1 MAANRA
7 IVKLAHHEQQE
18 LCVTR
23 PTYRQGRKLT
33 AVKVYTVNNE
43 SQHLM
48 ICGVPK
54 LQLSEEIRRLASPYG
69 DVKKVSLVPE
79 YPTEE
84 FTEAYHV
91 HYGRIQSARI
101 AKRFIDGKNFY
112 GGLLH
117 VFYAPELESISE
129 TRAKLL
135 QRRRDIAIRI
145 KRNQEDLANP
155 ETDSF
160 TPKNQYHRKK
170 KTPAL
175 PLTED
180 RLSQIYPG
188 ESLTSIYDGIPR
200 SIDPRPVAEPSIPQ
214 NCPLPHS
221 SKSLPDQEQLFAPY
235 QPNDAVLIATSTRSS
250 GNISSRSA
258 TVKHKN
264 YKGQNIKERRFVKL
278 TRPYIIDTRN
288 MAKIT
293 TPSQNSIEDKTVFIN
308 IKKVESSIKIK
319 LLPEEQKSK
328 KRIVLKNPNTSS
340 LLQPSPDLQSSI
352 SSAKSQIRKAMKK
365 N

>member
-1 MAANRA
+1 
-7 IVKLAHHEQQE
+7 
-18 LCVTR
+18 
-23 PTYRQGRKLT
+23 
-33 AVKVYTVNNE
+33 
-43 SQHLM
+43 M

-54 LQLSEEIRRLASPYG
+54 LQLSEEVRKLASPYG
-69 DVKKVSLVPE
+69 DVKKVALVPE

-101 AKRFIDGKNFY
+101 AKRFIDCKNFY

-129 TRAKLL
+129 TRAKLI
-135 QRRRDIAIRI
+135 QRRRDIATRI
-145 KRNQEDLANP
+145 KRNQEDPANP

-160 TPKNQYHRKK
+160 TPKDQYHRKK

-180 RLSQIYPG
+180 RLSQTYPG

-200 SIDPRPVAEPSIPQ
+200 SIDPRPVAEPSLPQ
-214 NCPLPHS
+214 NWPLPHS
-221 SKSLPDQEQLFAPY
+221 SKSLPDQELQFAPY
-235 QPNDAVLIATSTRSS
+235 QPNDAVLIAASTRSS
-250 GNISSRSA
+250 TNISSRPDS
-258 TVKHKN
+258 VKHKN

-288 MAKIT
+288 MAKMT
-293 TPSQNSIEDKTVFIN
+293 TPPQNSIDEKPVFTN
-308 IKKVESSIKIK
+308 IKKVESNIKIK
-319 LLPEEQKSK
+319 LLPEKQKNK
-328 KRIVLKNPNTSS
+328 KRIVLKNPNTIR
-340 LLQPSPDLQSSI
+340 LLQPDTDLQSSI
-352 SSAKSQIRKAMKK
+352 SLAKSQIREAMKK